1 MDCPLK
7 GQISV
12 YLEIL
17 NIQQFLHQAIV
28 LESIPFL
35 YLVD

>member
-17 NIQQFLHQAIV
+17 NIQQFLQGRLLRLSA
-28 LESIPFL
+28 
-35 YLVD
+35 